1 MKKKLTVLSNACINS
16 EQTSYYLTSPH
27 NKRASGFWQIRIN
40 LFCQTVVNIDN
51 VMGNLI
57 YLKKGVFLWKKFIF

>member
-16 EQTSYYLTSPH
+16 EQTSYSLTSPH
-27 NKRASGFWQIRIN
+27 NKRAPGFWQIRIN

-51 VMGNLI
+51 VMGK
-57 YLKKGVFLWKKFIF
+57 LKKIDTCFKEI